1 MMTTRYSTIF
11 FACPAVIALVACG
24 GSKPAEATSPTGGT
38 TSMPGRASTTMETPA
53 QAATSGNIQIAQEIL
68 AACGIAAADAFFPF
82 DSSRLER
89 RDIKAL
95 NDVAVCFTT
104 GPMKGHSLKL
114 VGHADSRGA
123 SAYNMTL
130 GQSRADSVQKYLTD
144 KGIPQTSDPST
155 SRGAMDAT
163 GTDETGWAR
172 DRRVDIMLGS

>member
-11 FACPAVIALVACG
+11 LACPAVIALAACG
-24 GSKPAEATSPTGGT
+24 GTKPPEATSPTAGT
-38 TSMPGRASTTMETPA
+38 TAMQGGASTAMETPA

-89 RDIKAL
+89 KDVKAL

-114 VGHADSRGA
+114 IGHADPRGA
-123 SAYNMTL
+123 PAYNLTL

-144 KGIPQTSDPST
+144 KGIPQTNAPST
-155 SRGAMDAT
+155 SRGAIDAA